1 MNKNKEKYRWLVMV
15 LLAIGAFSSVYA
27 QFQLPPVAHIIIPDL
42 GLSPSQ
48 FSSVFSAPMLPAIF
62 FSILAGMMADKFG
75 VKKVIAVGL
84 MIAAAGAI
92 LRPLAGNFFT
102 MLICMA
108 MTGCGMAFLGANSA
122 KVIGAWFPPEKI
134 SVMLGLFFASTNLAM
149 TVGTGTTAFFPTLN
163 SAYVFSAVISVAAL
177 VMWLLLMKNDPN
189 EKTERH
195 EPQPILSLL
204 AHAARSRNVWLAATC
219 MMIMSGAF
227 MGMSGF
233 LPTALQEMR
242 GMDPVAAGFAAS
254 VFPIGNLL
262 GSIFGPAV
270 CLKVGRM
277 RIYLLAVGIVAAVG
291 TAFSWLAPAGFIMS
305 TALLATG
312 FAIGSI
318 TPLLLSFP
326 MILPEVGPQYAGSAG
341 GLISTLQLLGA
352 VTIPTYI
359 ITPIAGENYHFFFI
373 LLAAVWAVFCV
384 IVLMLPELLKP
395 RQIIRQGDKE
405 IIYDLKE

>member
-1 MNKNKEKYRWLVMV
+1 MKEQRDKYRWLVMA
-15 LLAIGAFSSVYA
+15 LLAMGAFTGVYA
-27 QFQLPPVAHIIIPDL
+27 QFQLPPVAHKVIPDL

-62 FSILAGMMADKFG
+62 FSIVAGMMADRFG

-84 MIAAAGAI
+84 MIAATGAV
-92 LRPLAGNFFT
+92 LRPLAGSFI
-102 MLICMA
+102 MYLICMA

-134 SVMLGLFFASTNLAM
+134 SGMLGLFFASTNLAM

-163 SAYVFSAVISVAAL
+163 SAYIFAAVIAVAAL
-177 VMWLLLMKNDPN
+177 VMWLLLMKSDPG
-189 EKTERH
+189 EKIAQH
-195 EPQPILSLL
+195 QPQPILSLL
-204 AHAARSRNVWLAATC
+204 VHAAGSRSVWLAAAS

-227 MGMSGF
+227 VGMSGF

-277 RIYLLAVGIVAAVG
+277 RVYLVAVGIVAAVG
-291 TAFSWLAPAGFIMS
+291 TAFSWLAPAGVAMS
-305 TALLATG
+305 AALLATG

-318 TPLLLSFP
+318 TPLLMSFP
-326 MILPEVGPQYAGSAG
+326 MILPEIGPKYAGSAG

-359 ITPIAGENYHFFFI
+359 VTPIAGENYYLFFI

-384 IVLMLPELLKP
+384 VVLMLPELLKP
-395 RQIIRQGDKE
+395 RRIIKKGSEE
-405 IIYDLKE
+405 IICDLKE